1 MTRESARWMDISSF
15 WTLGAAEAAGE
26 SYRPPMAYPEPG
38 GMLAFAP
45 FHWFIWGMSVNI
57 NQLRRWNL
65 PSKETRSV
73 TIYLTTDRENGP
85 IVRCN
90 AAWGG

>member
-45 FHWFIWGMSVNI
+45 FHWFIWGMSVYTGRDPAAA
-57 NQLRRWNL
+57 QLAIATRLGTNL
-65 PSKETRSV
+65 P
-73 TIYLTTDRENGP
+73 
-85 IVRCN
+85 
-90 AAWGG
+90 

>member
-45 FHWFIWGMSVNI
+45 FHWFIWGMSV
-57 NQLRRWNL
+57 
-65 PSKETRSV
+65 
-73 TIYLTTDRENGP
+73 
-85 IVRCN
+85 
-90 AAWGG
+90 